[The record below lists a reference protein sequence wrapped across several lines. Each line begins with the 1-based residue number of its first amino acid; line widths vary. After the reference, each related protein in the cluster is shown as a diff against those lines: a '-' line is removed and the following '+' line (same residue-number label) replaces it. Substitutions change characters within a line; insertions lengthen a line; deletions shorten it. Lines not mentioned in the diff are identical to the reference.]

1 MKIFV
6 NKAEENWVCDRFA
19 DEWYKHNS
27 DISTKDINEADVI
40 WLMAGWVWSQIPLN
54 VLKSTKVV
62 VTQHHVDPVKFNEN
76 EFKDRDMYVDCYH
89 VTNYTERA
97 SYDLSSSESEKLVI
111 LRLDLRDEIWWK
123 DNPEY
128 DPDYRLDRL
137 ENQLEE
143 SK

>member
-76 EFKDRDMYVDCYH
+76 
-89 VTNYTERA
+89 
-97 SYDLSSSESEKLVI
+97 
-111 LRLDLRDEIWWK
+111 
-123 DNPEY
+123 
-128 DPDYRLDRL
+128 
-137 ENQLEE
+137 
-143 SK
+143 